1 MTIQARFLKNP
12 LIAGPV
18 AADYGLADDAYAFV
32 RLYDEYF
39 PRVYNY
45 VRYRCGDAATA
56 DDLAAQTF
64 ERALDRLKQY
74 DPQRAPF
81 GAWLF
86 AIARNVVNN
95 YLRAETRRDWLPL
108 EACDRQPD
116 RGITPEESLIQVET
130 QAELLAAL
138 VVLSDRERDLLSL
151 KFAAR
156 LTNRRIGQITG
167 LSEANVAVILY
178 RALHRLRIALDERQ
192 AGHV

>member
-1 MTIQARFLKNP
+1 LRNFLF
-12 LIAGPV
+12 AGPA
-18 AADYGLADDAYAFV
+18 AADCGLADDAYAFV

-64 ERALDRLKQY
+64 ERAFERLKQY

-86 AIARNVVNN
+86 AIARTIVNN
-95 YLRAETRRDWLPL
+95 YLRAETHWDWLPL
-108 EACDRQPD
+108 DACDRQPD
-116 RGITPEESLIQVET
+116 QGATPEESLIQVGT

-138 VVLSDRERDLLSL
+138 VVLSDRDRDLISL

-167 LSEANVAVILY
+167 LSETNVAVILY
-178 RALHRLRIALDERQ
+178 RALHRLRSVLDESQ
-192 AGHV
+192 ADHA

>member
-1 MTIQARFLKNP
+1 MTTQARLLKSS
-12 LIAGPV
+12 LFAGQAV
-18 AADYGLADDAYAFV
+18 DQSQAGDRYAFV

-56 DDLAAQTF
+56 DDLTAQTF
-64 ERALDRLKQY
+64 ERALDRLEQY

-86 AIARNVVNN
+86 AIARSVVNN
-95 YLRAETRRDWLPL
+95 DLRAETRRGCLPL
-108 EACDRQPD
+108 EICDRQPD
-116 RGITPEESLIQVET
+116 RSDTPEESLIQVET
-130 QAELLAAL
+130 QAELLEAL
-138 VVLSDRERDLLSL
+138 AVLSERERDLLSL

-178 RALHRLRIALDERQ
+178 RALHRLRIVMEKRQ
-192 AGHV
+192 ANHDG